1 MFSEAILNLAE
12 TALQSARDNHAMITT
27 AESCT
32 GGLVSAALTAVAGS
46 SDVFDCGFSTY
57 SYKAKSS
64 LLGVPQSILVE
75 HGAVSEQVAAL
86 MAEGA
91 LAHSTADVSVALT
104 GIAGPSGGL
113 PGKPI
118 GTVCFACARIGAKT
132 RTLTHKFG
140 DPGRPVVRMKSVEVA
155 LAMLA
160 EAFI

>member
-1 MFSEAILNLAE
+1 MFADDVLELAAK
-12 TALQSARDNHAMITT
+12 ALQTARDHQVMIAT

-32 GGLVSAALTAVAGS
+32 GGLVSAALTAVPGS

-75 HGAVSEQVAAL
+75 RGAVSEDVAKL

-91 LAHSTADVSVALT
+91 LAHSAADVAVALT
-104 GIAGPSGGL
+104 GIAGPTGGL
-113 PGKPI
+113 KDKPV

-132 RTLTHKFG
+132 RGQTRHFG
-140 DPGRPVVRMKSVEVA
+140 DLGRPEVRMMSVRTA
-155 LAMLA
+155 LHMLA
-160 EAFI
+160 AAFD